1 MTVYG
6 TTPVFFD
13 GGPARARG
21 GAEQRS
27 CAAPFTLSGSPM
39 CEAHWGKNGQIVIAR
54 GAKDERLV

>member
-21 GAEQRS
+21 GRVAAKLRS
-27 CAAPFTLSGSPM
+27 AVHTIGVPDVRSIL
-39 CEAHWGKNGQIVIAR
+39 GKNGQIVIAR